1 MGIQKCPEKNLPGP
15 TRHTGHLSLRG
26 KITQIKRIHKYKS
39 NYTNKKANTQI
50 KNKKY
55 TNTKVSGEE
64 SAWSDSAHGPSFTE
78 RQNNTNKK
86 IHKYKSN
93 YTNKKA
99 NIHKY
104 KSVRRRICLVRLGT
118 RAISH

>member
-1 MGIQKCPEKNLPGP
+1 MGNTNKKIHKYKSNYTNKKAKKKIKNTQIQKCPEKNLPGP

-26 KITQIKRIHKYKS
+26 KITKI
-39 NYTNKKANTQI
+39 
-50 KNKKY
+50 KKY

-78 RQNNTNKK
+78 RQNNKNKK
-86 IHKYKSN
+86 
-93 YTNKKA
+93 
-99 NIHKY
+99 IHKY

-118 RAISH
+118 RAIFH